1 MQKQLLTFFGVLLSG
16 VISAQVGINTT
27 DPKSSL
33 EIQGSLGIKVNTIT
47 AATTLDDS
55 YNVVLC
61 NTGPYTVTLP
71 AASTCS
77 GRVYKLKNIDPTSDP
92 ITIDGNGADLI
103 EGNATYSL
111 YPYKNTITIISDG
124 TQWHTIES
132 YSDSAVGGISALNC
146 GSATHNGVLAAN
158 QAASG
163 VSSEI
168 PYTGGNGGAYS
179 GQTFTSTGVTGL
191 TATLVAGNFA
201 TGTGSLTYTITGTP
215 TTAGTA
221 SFAISVAGRTC
232 TLTRTVV
239 VVGTI
244 TGLTCGGATNNGI
257 LEANISASGVTS
269 VVPYT
274 GGNGGFH
281 NGQTVVST
289 GVTGLTATV
298 TAGVFASGNG
308 SLTYT
313 ITGTP
318 SSSGT
323 ATFALNIGGRTCN
336 LTRTVFCNT
345 QDVSFTYNGAN
356 VTYGVVRS
364 STGKCWLDRN
374 LGASQVATSSTDHL
388 SYGDL
393 FQYGR
398 GADGHQ
404 LITWTNSTTGTP
416 VNGTT
421 TTKSTTDNPGHDDFI
436 IDNIDWLFWQSPVNY
451 SVWQG
456 VNGINNPCP
465 TGWRLPTNTEFN
477 AEFGALS
484 ITNTATA
491 ASSMLKLP
499 APGFRDA
506 AGNFT
511 GSGST
516 AYFYTMS
523 LDYSKP
529 VIMWI
534 SSSDKGGWAPVQRVY
549 GMSVR
554 CIKN

>member
-1 MQKQLLTFFGVLLSG
+1 MIIIKKINIFTKTNIKKTVMQKQLLTFLGVLLSG

-61 NTGPYTVTLP
+61 NTGSYTVTLP

-132 YSDSAVGGISALNC
+132 YSDTAVGGISALNC

-179 GQTFTSTGVTGL
+179 GQTVTSTGVTGL

-201 TGTGSLTYTITGTP
+201 TGTGSLTYTITGIP

-221 SFAISVAGRTC
+221 SFAISIAGRTC

-244 TGLTCGGATNNGI
+244 TVLTCGSATNNGT
-257 LEANISASGVTS
+257 LTANISASGVTS

-281 NGQTVVST
+281 NGQTVAST

-298 TAGVFASGNG
+298 TAGVFANGNG
-308 SLTYT
+308 SLTYS
-313 ITGTP
+313 ITGVP
-318 SSSGT
+318 SIGNTGT
-323 ATFALNIGGRTCN
+323 ASFALNIGGRICV
-336 LTRTVFCNT
+336 LTRSVNCSNGSTVVV
-345 QDVSFTYNGAN
+345 DVTNP
-356 VTYGVVRS
+356 T
-364 STGKCWLDRN
+364 TGKTWMDRN
-374 LGASQVATSSTDHL
+374 LGAYQVATTNMDFAGF
-388 SYGDL
+388 GD
-393 FQYGR
+393 QYQWGR
-398 GADGHQ
+398 LRDGHQ
-404 LITWTNSTTGTP
+404 CRISGVTATL
-416 VNGTT
+416 
-421 TTKSTTDNPGHDDFI
+421 STTDVPGHGNFI
-436 IDNIDWLFWQSPVNY
+436 TTSANPHDWRNPANTNL
-451 SVWQG
+451 WQG
-456 VNGINNPCP
+456 VSGINNPCP
-465 TGWRLPTNTEFN
+465 SGYRLPTSAEWTAEHTTWPTQNQTGAFN
-477 AEFGALS
+477 S
-484 ITNTATA
+484 V
-491 ASSMLKLP
+491 LKLP
-499 APGFRDA
+499 GTGFRNIDGSI
-506 AGNFT
+506 AGIGNDNNYWSSNPAVGIGFAN
-511 GSGST
+511 GVGMWGQVS
-516 AYFYTMS
+516 AYGF
-523 LDYSKP
+523 
-529 VIMWI
+529 
-534 SSSDKGGWAPVQRVY
+534 
-549 GMSVR
+549 SVR

>member
-281 NGQTVVST
+281 NGQTVAST

-298 TAGVFASGNG
+298 TAGIFANGNG
-308 SLTYT
+308 SLTYS
-313 ITGTP
+313 ITGVP
-318 SSSGT
+318 SIGNTGT
-323 ATFALNIGGRTCN
+323 ASFTLNIGGRNCV
-336 LTRTVFCNT
+336 LTRSVNCSNGSTVVV
-345 QDVSFTYNGAN
+345 DVTNP
-356 VTYGVVRS
+356 T
-364 STGKCWLDRN
+364 TGKTWMDRN
-374 LGASQVATSSTDHL
+374 LGAYQVATTNMDFAGF
-388 SYGDL
+388 GD
-393 FQYGR
+393 QYQWGR
-398 GADGHQ
+398 LRDGHQ
-404 LITWTNSTTGTP
+404 CRISGVTATL
-416 VNGTT
+416 
-421 TTKSTTDNPGHDDFI
+421 STTDVPGHGNFI
-436 IDNIDWLFWQSPVNY
+436 TTSANPHDWRNPANTNL
-451 SVWQG
+451 WQG
-456 VNGINNPCP
+456 VSGINNPCP
-465 TGWRLPTNTEFN
+465 SGYRLPTSAEWTAEHTTWPTQNQTGAFN
-477 AEFGALS
+477 S
-484 ITNTATA
+484 V
-491 ASSMLKLP
+491 LKLP
-499 APGFRDA
+499 GTGFRNINGSIVGI
-506 AGNFT
+506 GNDNNYWSSNPWVGIGFAN
-511 GSGST
+511 GVGVGGQVS
-516 AYFYTMS
+516 AYGF
-523 LDYSKP
+523 
-529 VIMWI
+529 
-534 SSSDKGGWAPVQRVY
+534 
-549 GMSVR
+549 SVR